1 MVNSGSMKMTVTIKS
16 VTDVTN
22 CYNCPMA
29 KEIRDFTDYSGTPFR
44 RCTLAPDDCPQSGMY
59 GGAAMMI
66 PKECPAKSGI
76 FCEKEGNTR
85 IIKVINVK
93 K

>member
-1 MVNSGSMKMTVTIKS
+1 MKMTVTIKS
-16 VTDVTN
+16 VSDVTN

-29 KEIRDFTDYSGTPFR
+29 KEIKDFYDYKNKPFK
-44 RCTLAPDDCPQSGMY
+44 RCTLAPDDCSHSGMY
-59 GGAAMMI
+59 LGAATMI

-76 FCEKEGNTR
+76 FREKEVNTR
-85 IIKVINVK
+85 IIKVVNVK